1 MAGPLQKP
9 VPRAESDSGEPDR
22 GPGPGPDWPVPEPGP
37 KRPVPEPGPKRP
49 VPEPGPKRPARLS
62 PAPLVRQGQAGV
74 EVRLARLNPA
84 GRPAGRAGT
93 TARPDARSPPP
104 RARPPGPPPRPVPP
118 RPRACSRPRHSIIML
133 CAHIAP
139 HTIIPITTKRMIR
152 PLRFNTFRRHHP
164 TRKMSNRKNRR
175 SPNCRAV

>member
-1 MAGPLQKP
+1 MAGSLRKP
-9 VPRAESDSGEPDR
+9 VSRAEPGSAEPDR
-22 GPGPGPDWPVPEPGP
+22 GSGPGPDWPVPGSGLDWS
-37 KRPVPEPGPKRP
+37 VPEPGPR
-49 VPEPGPKRPARLS
+49 RPARLS

-104 RARPPGPPPRPVPP
+104 RARPPGPSPRPVPP
-118 RPRACSRPRHSIIML
+118 RPRACSRPRHSITML

-139 HTIIPITTKRMIR
+139 HTIIPIMTKRMIR

>member
-22 GPGPGPDWPVPEPGP
+22 GPGPGPDWS
-37 KRPVPEPGPKRP
+37 

-62 PAPLVRQGQAGV
+62 PAPLVRQGQASV

-118 RPRACSRPRHSIIML
+118 RPRACSRPRHNIIIIAL
-133 CAHIAP
+133 CTHIAP
-139 HTIIPITTKRMIR
+139 HTITPIRTERTIHL
-152 PLRFNTFRRHHP
+152 LRFDTFRRHNP
-164 TRKMSNRKNRR
+164 TRKISNKKNRS
-175 SPNCRAV
+175 SPNCRAT